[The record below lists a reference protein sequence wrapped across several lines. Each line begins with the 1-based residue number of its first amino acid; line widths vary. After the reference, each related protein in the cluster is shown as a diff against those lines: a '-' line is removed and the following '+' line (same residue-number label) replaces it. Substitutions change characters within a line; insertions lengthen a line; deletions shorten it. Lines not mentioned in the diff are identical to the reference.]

1 VDAALDFSYHQVM
14 PRGLLL
20 VLFFFVFMLGAQA
33 SAAEPTRITVRV
45 TVVETVTRKPVPRAH
60 VRLLSDARQYDGF
73 SGADGVVE
81 FTGVVSANYGVRVDA
96 DGYSFGRDADVT
108 ASGAATQSL
117 TVTGVRTK
125 LSKIGT
131 VAARSRPAA
140 NLAQGTTDTDP
151 SAIIAGG
158 VGRSLDSI
166 PAIGR
171 NAADGSLLIHN
182 HDGSTTAATIN
193 GAPIFPSGTKNQLGL
208 LGTDIFSSAALGAN
222 AVAGAPNGSLD
233 LRTYD
238 PTIDWVGMIQERAA
252 SFGGSA
258 LTLQERGTAGRVGL
272 SFVHAQEDTGKPLD
286 GLYYADTAGSPSIHH
301 ANPQSNSDT
310 FTVRY
315 GFDANHVALLD
326 FASMQRI
333 TPLICTEETGPLPCG
348 YGSGNRTVQR
358 GSYVQ
363 LRDTLQLDRASLELH
378 LFQSRSD
385 NLELFANK
393 VSAGTGAGFE
403 NTATTDRHGYVAKL
417 GWLYAGSRIAHL
429 TVSGYNDVTRI
440 GGSFVSSAFPP
451 PVASS
456 VTSLAVDVP
465 VIAARKFGLSAGAGR
480 DASGGGSRGTFDAHA
495 NYQLTNHDGLTATF
509 AAGHLGTR
517 AASFNG
523 LGPAADLTFDCNGGT
538 ALGDGPLFSPGSIP
552 STTRTSVG
560 VQHSGTRVS
569 FNVEAHQDT
578 SRNENVSA
586 IVPAAALSGS
596 LFASTYLAAAAQAG
610 GSTCGRAFPVT
621 TANLF
626 YRVSSPVDRTV
637 FDGFDSSAQFEI
649 GRAVRLELAYSLSR
663 ARAYGT
669 GFPFVQGS
677 DLVAGS
683 QIPQRPL
690 HREEARFTYAL
701 SRSTTFLARAA
712 YEGSNN
718 EYRARPYTTLDLGT
732 RLASFTGDLTVAVQ
746 NVTNVNPGPFARFDP
761 FPTVTTPL
769 APRTYSVRY
778 RFALGKQGIDKAA
791 LLSPAFSMQNGG
803 FMFTMTDFEPVAQT
817 DWLAPNTGNPICGA
831 EQLPQA
837 RPYADAVR
845 DYDRRL
851 QEALRADPQL
861 KQFPPTVYD
870 ALELSFVRNADR
882 YAIRLRLQARQGRK
896 IGPFLRCA
904 RIHTGTYDDA
914 VRLRLYAP
922 PWQELEARGGF
933 DLYYAPQAGM
943 YTAPQGVDETGA
955 SDREMRRGAPAH
967 APADPFAVNE
977 KTCPATYRPAVDGAL
992 RNLRNYVT
1000 AVYAG
1005 GHPTAPEGF
1014 SISKHAAKS
1023 EPWLELRADDRAFA
1037 EAIVTCL
1044 DLPDITGKELTAR
1057 GLSGAN
1063 YPSFNYAP
1071 SLGFYRSL
1079 VFIDMKK

>member
-1 VDAALDFSYHQVM
+1 MDAAPVFSYHQGM
-14 PRGLLL
+14 PRGLLVL
-20 VLFFFVFMLGAQA
+20 VLFLFALGVPAA
-33 SAAEPTRITVRV
+33 AAEPTRITVRV

-125 LSKIGT
+125 LSKIGA

-140 NLAQGTTDTDP
+140 NLAQGTTDTDS

-208 LGTDIFSSAALGAN
+208 LGTDIFSSAALGAS

-310 FTVRY
+310 FTARY

-326 FASMQRI
+326 FASMQRN

-378 LFQSRSD
+378 LFQSRTD

-465 VIAARKFGLSAGAGR
+465 VIAARKFGLSAGARPRYQRRRQPRHVRRSCKLPAHQSRRPDRDLRGR
-480 DASGGGSRGTFDAHA
+480 SSRHADGIVQRARPRRRPHVRLQRRLGARRRAAAFAWIDPVDDAHERRRAALGNARFVQRGSSPRHEPQRDRQRHRSCRRALRLVVSRRVFGGGG
-495 NYQLTNHDGLTATF
+495 
-509 AAGHLGTR
+509 
-517 AASFNG
+517 
-523 LGPAADLTFDCNGGT
+523 
-538 ALGDGPLFSPGSIP
+538 
-552 STTRTSVG
+552 
-560 VQHSGTRVS
+560 
-569 FNVEAHQDT
+569 
-578 SRNENVSA
+578 
-586 IVPAAALSGS
+586 
-596 LFASTYLAAAAQAG
+596 AG
-610 GSTCGRAFPVT
+610 GSIDV
-621 TANLF
+621 
-626 YRVSSPVDRTV
+626 
-637 FDGFDSSAQFEI
+637 
-649 GRAVRLELAYSLSR
+649 R
-663 ARAYGT
+663 ARVPG
-669 GFPFVQGS
+669 
-677 DLVAGS
+677 
-683 QIPQRPL
+683 
-690 HREEARFTYAL
+690 HAR
-701 SRSTTFLARAA
+701 RTF
-712 YEGSNN
+712 SIV
-718 EYRARPYTTLDLGT
+718 YRARSIARCSTGSTPRHSSTSGARPGSSSRIRCLGRVRTAPVFRSCRAPISSRVHRSRNGRCTGRRRGSPT
-732 RLASFTGDLTVAVQ
+732 RSAA
-746 NVTNVNPGPFARFDP
+746 ARRFWRRR
-761 FPTVTTPL
+761 PT
-769 APRTYSVRY
+769 
-778 RFALGKQGIDKAA
+778 KAA
-791 LLSPAFSMQNGG
+791 TTSIALVRTRRWISARGWRRSPA
-803 FMFTMTDFEPVAQT
+803 
-817 DWLAPNTGNPICGA
+817 I
-831 EQLPQA
+831 
-837 RPYADAVR
+837 
-845 DYDRRL
+845 
-851 QEALRADPQL
+851 
-861 KQFPPTVYD
+861 
-870 ALELSFVRNADR
+870 
-882 YAIRLRLQARQGRK
+882 
-896 IGPFLRCA
+896 
-904 RIHTGTYDDA
+904 
-914 VRLRLYAP
+914 
-922 PWQELEARGGF
+922 
-933 DLYYAPQAGM
+933 
-943 YTAPQGVDETGA
+943 
-955 SDREMRRGAPAH
+955 
-967 APADPFAVNE
+967 
-977 KTCPATYRPAVDGAL
+977 
-992 RNLRNYVT
+992 
-1000 AVYAG
+1000 
-1005 GHPTAPEGF
+1005 
-1014 SISKHAAKS
+1014 
-1023 EPWLELRADDRAFA
+1023 
-1037 EAIVTCL
+1037 
-1044 DLPDITGKELTAR
+1044 
-1057 GLSGAN
+1057 
-1063 YPSFNYAP
+1063 
-1071 SLGFYRSL
+1071 
-1079 VFIDMKK
+1079 